1 MSGHERYRQWS
12 AAYVLGAL
20 DPAERH
26 DFEEHLRRC
35 GDCQEEVHSFA
46 PIPGLLTKVK
56 EPGPVTVPEGFEE
69 WVVSRVRSEWTSLAR
84 SRRRWQAVAV
94 AAALA
99 AAFALAALLSAPAPG
114 RGTPLVFADGAL
126 ARGEILVD
134 ERPWGTEV
142 VLELDGLP
150 PAGSYTAWAIDE
162 SGNWYQVA
170 AWGPTPNSAVIVTG
184 ASSVSFADLDRI
196 VVTSGDRSQTI
207 LEALPGET

>member
-1 MSGHERYRQWS
+1 MSGHEQYRQWS

-35 GDCQEEVHSFA
+35 RDCQEEVRSFA
-46 PIPGLLTKVK
+46 PIPGLLSKVE
-56 EPGPVTVPEGFEE
+56 EPGPVAVPGGFEE
-69 WVVSRVRSEWTSLAR
+69 RIVSRVRSEWASLAR
-84 SRRRWQAVAV
+84 SRRRWQALAV

-99 AAFALAALLSAPAPG
+99 AVFAVAALLSAPAPG
-114 RGTPLVFADGAL
+114 GGTPLVFADGAR

-170 AWGPTPNSAVIVTG
+170 TWGPTPNSAVVVTG
-184 ASSVSFADLDRI
+184 ASSVSFADLERI
-196 VVTSGDRSQTI
+196 VVTGGDRTRTI
-207 LEALPGET
+207 LEARPGGT